1 MTPRGERS
9 ARTCREMERGREMV
23 ERSTRSDLIDKWEK
37 GKKIL
42 VARGPDPN
50 YKCAYGDRPT
60 LVSIGRQTFR
70 EPSRSFPSKQMIAD
84 IYLALEFSDG

>member
-23 ERSTRSDLIDKWEK
+23 ERATRFDLIDKWEK
-37 GKKIL
+37 EKKIL
-42 VARGPDPN
+42 VAHGTPTVVAHP
-50 YKCAYGDRPT
+50 YGDRPT
-60 LVSIGRQTFR
+60 LVSIGEYTFR

-84 IYLALEFSDG
+84 IYLALEFNK